1 MEQTYCAPAPPPDM
15 LLRAWNLDYIAAGLC
30 AVLLFCYVHQHI
42 RGDMRCMIAALSL
55 IIFAFVS
62 PLCAL
67 TTALFSARVA
77 HHALLIAV
85 IAPFLALAFP
95 EPRSSQRR
103 LSLGWLTAVNAA
115 VLWIIHAP
123 PVYEIAI
130 VGAGPYWAMQLAL
143 GGSAFLLWRRILSP
157 ATSSG
162 AAMLSIL
169 ATVAQMGLLGALLTF
184 ARQPLYEPHF
194 TTTLP
199 YGLTPLAD
207 QQLAGMIMWVP
218 ASIPYLALA
227 LMKLHAQLAPSPR
240 TIA

>member
-1 MEQTYCAPAPPPDM
+1 MEQTYCAPAPPPYM
-15 LLRAWNLDYIAAGLC
+15 LLRAWNLDYSAAGLC
-30 AVLLFCYVHQHI
+30 AVLLVCYFIQQT
-42 RGDMRCMIAALSL
+42 RGSIRCMVAAISL

-67 TTALFSARVA
+67 TAALFAARVA

-85 IAPFLALAFP
+85 IAPLLALAFP
-95 EPRSSQRR
+95 EPQSSQRR
-103 LSLGWLTAVNAA
+103 MSLAWLTAVHAA

-123 PVYEIAI
+123 PVYAFAI
-130 VGAGPYWAMQLAL
+130 VGAAPYWAMQLAL
-143 GGSAFLLWRRILSP
+143 GGSAVLLWRRILSP

-184 ARQPLYEPHF
+184 AREPLYEPHF

-207 QQLAGMIMWVP
+207 QQLAGLIMWVP
-218 ASIPYLALA
+218 ASIPYLVLA
-227 LMKLHAQLAPSPR
+227 LLKLHAQLAPSPR
-240 TIA
+240 TPA